1 MRAFGAIAA
10 IILALSVAVPAVA
23 EGPKDIWNDAF
34 AAMKRDDYP
43 TAIRLFRGLAE
54 MGYSGAQFQ
63 LGFLYRR
70 GDGVPQ
76 DYAEALKWF
85 RMAANQG
92 HASAQSNLGFM
103 YRDGE
108 GVPQDY
114 VQAHMWF
121 NLASAATKGP
131 SRYSI
136 AEYRDGVAEKMTPA
150 QITEAQKL
158 AREWKA
164 R

>member
-10 IILALSVAVPAVA
+10 IILALSVGVPAA
-23 EGPKDIWNDAF
+23 GEGPKDVWDDAF

-76 DYAEALKWF
+76 DYPK
-85 RMAANQG
+85 
-92 HASAQSNLGFM
+92 H
-103 YRDGE
+103 
-108 GVPQDY
+108 
-114 VQAHMWF
+114 
-121 NLASAATKGP
+121 
-131 SRYSI
+131 
-136 AEYRDGVAEKMTPA
+136 
-150 QITEAQKL
+150 
-158 AREWKA
+158 
-164 R
+164 